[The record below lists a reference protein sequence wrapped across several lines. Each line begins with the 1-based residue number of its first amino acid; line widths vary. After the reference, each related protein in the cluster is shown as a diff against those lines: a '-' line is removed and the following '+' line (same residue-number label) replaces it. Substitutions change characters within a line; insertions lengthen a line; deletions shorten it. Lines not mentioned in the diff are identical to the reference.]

1 MLKGGCAHVV
11 YYWLPKGE
19 ENTKRKA
26 HHIAIMQ
33 HNTLSTKQS
42 AIIFDTICS
51 GMDAVWCRVSWC
63 WLHLLLLLSE
73 QHWEYKSPE
82 VITNRTWVDTLSY
95 YMAAWLEYLTWFGV
109 DIAFGEFNNIWCWL
123 KLYPFK
129 SDLNIILTREFVTTP
144 FVSTLIWWVMM
155 MRGTR
160 AGSLYICNCIWNNK
174 YMTDGPDHDRPLL
187 RVTWPWSRLITSMCH
202 SGHSELKTKSKQS
215 RSLGVQRFQFN
226 SSPALFALKWVPA
239 CRVWQAVSR

>member
-1 MLKGGCAHVV
+1 
-11 YYWLPKGE
+11 
-19 ENTKRKA
+19 
-26 HHIAIMQ
+26 
-33 HNTLSTKQS
+33 
-42 AIIFDTICS
+42 
-51 GMDAVWCRVSWC
+51 MDAVWCRVSWC

-155 MRGTR
+155 MW
-160 AGSLYICNCIWNNK
+160 GSTGQGHCISVTVSEIINTWRMVLT
-174 YMTDGPDHDRPLL
+174 MTGLSWGWHDRDHGSSPLC
-187 RVTWPWSRLITSMCH
+187 VTPDTRS
-202 SGHSELKTKSKQS
+202 SKQNPNS
-215 RSLGVQRFQFN
+215 HEVSVCRDSNSIPVQPYLLLN
-226 SSPALFALKWVPA
+226 ESA

>member
-1 MLKGGCAHVV
+1 MLTL

-19 ENTKRKA
+19 ENTLRKA

-95 YMAAWLEYLTWFGV
+95 YMAAWLEYLAWFGV

-129 SDLNIILTREFVTTP
+129 SDLNIILTESLSQHHLYFD
-144 FVSTLIWWVMM
+144 SLIWCVVMM
-155 MRGTR
+155 MRGSR

-174 YMTDGPDHDRPLL
+174 YMTDGPDHDRLLL
-187 RVTWPWSRLITSMCH
+187 RVTWPWSRLITSLCH
-202 SGHSELKTKSKQS
+202 SGHSELKTKSQQS
-215 RSLGVQRFQFN
+215 RTLSAEIPIQFQSSLIC
-226 SSPALFALKWVPA
+226 S
-239 CRVWQAVSR
+239 